1 MRCPECGGAELVPGM
16 KELLFTYRGRTIML
30 ETCANFCSLC
40 GEGILSDEEVDR
52 LDGLSAAFRRE
63 VDGRF
68 IHRAGQDTP
77 S

>member
-1 MRCPECGGAELVPGM
+1 
-16 KELLFTYRGRTIML
+16 ML